1 MIDIKI
7 TRSNNTLTFSAIGHA
22 DYAPYGADIVCAG
35 VSSLVL
41 GLSSALGKNYSHSEI
56 SNGRAVIRTRDTR
69 EARCYFKLVQKALEL
84 ICTAYPENVRMSA
97 DFKVVSK

>member
-7 TRSNNTLTFSAIGHA
+7 SRHNNTITFCAIGHA
-22 DYAPYGADIVCAG
+22 EHAPYGADIVCAG

-41 GLSSALGKNYSHSEI
+41 GLSSALGKKYSHSEI
-56 SNGRAVIRTRDTR
+56 SSGRAVIRTRDTR
-69 EARCYFKLVQKALEL
+69 EARCYFRFAQKALEL

-97 DFKVVSK
+97 NLS